1 MIIDAVARPSGEGR
15 KKGRAGLEAGWEEHR
30 GGWRPEAGDAGEE
43 GEEEGGEMYREGWC
57 MGSQEVILEIKV
69 KNRAE
74 VGNGPGSFRAAAAEE
89 TNFAGLESWTRSHPE
104 CSFHRAKGNGY
115 EPGSEPGFLPV
126 AESETPGL
134 PTSSLLSQGL
144 LCRSLGMLAVGS

>member
-1 MIIDAVARPSGEGR
+1 MPLPDPAGREGR
-15 KKGRAGLEAGWEEHR
+15 KEGLAWR
-30 GGWRPEAGDAGEE
+30 LGGKST
-43 GEEEGGEMYREGWC
+43 EEGGGRRLGMLGRRGKRKEGRC
-57 MGSQEVILEIKV
+57 IGSQEVILEIKV

-74 VGNGPGSFRAAAAEE
+74 VGKNGPGSFRAAAAEE
-89 TNFAGLESWTRSHPE
+89 TNFDGLESWTRSHPE